1 MRTVGNKTSE
11 ARRLK
16 NTLLANPF
24 VPYDEN
30 LRYMHIAYARTHTR
44 TRDMNAGVH
53 SRENV
58 PYVSI
63 YQGPR
68 RTGKLQNCRP
78 DRGENSFGCY
88 NGRIIKLFEYSQKLL
103 AADRCKLVN
112 RNCARAQISLF
123 NQRSPSHVH
132 RHYGL
137 VAVPYRD
144 NTTFHL
150 SFPSN

>member
-63 YQGPR
+63 YRDLDGRANCKIAGQIEAKIR
-68 RTGKLQNCRP
+68 SDAITG
-78 DRGENSFGCY
+78 E
-88 NGRIIKLFEYSQKLL
+88 
-103 AADRCKLVN
+103 
-112 RNCARAQISLF
+112 
-123 NQRSPSHVH
+123 
-132 RHYGL
+132 
-137 VAVPYRD
+137 
-144 NTTFHL
+144 
-150 SFPSN
+150 